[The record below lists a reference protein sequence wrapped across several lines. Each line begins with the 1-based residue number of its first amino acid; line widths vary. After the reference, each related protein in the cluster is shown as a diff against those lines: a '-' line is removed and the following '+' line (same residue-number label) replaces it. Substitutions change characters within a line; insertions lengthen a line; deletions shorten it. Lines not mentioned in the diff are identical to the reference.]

1 MSTVTSPHRVH
12 NTDEGLD
19 REEVTK
25 EDDFTLTEDDED
37 DEEEEWEGDVEWA
50 VDGDGDEGDVKDE
63 SAAYLEFL
71 NEEVGYDNLQ
81 SSCRNL
87 ANRRTMKAQK
97 FGSVGDD
104 EDDELE
110 EEGLLETPLDK
121 VEPYGLFRDT
131 LMSTPCPP
139 ILNLL
144 HPAATAGI
152 LADYHAPNRAPTGT
166 AKCLRHPH
174 QNPQLRRAANRTRR
188 DASGGGER
196 SGSSSSSG
204 RGPDKRR
211 LPLTYLFL
219 VWNYELSSFLRCK
232 APH

>member
-1 MSTVTSPHRVH
+1 M
-12 NTDEGLD
+12 
-19 REEVTK
+19 
-25 EDDFTLTEDDED
+25 
-37 DEEEEWEGDVEWA
+37 EWA

-81 SSCRNL
+81 SSCRNT

-121 VEPYGLFRDT
+121 VEPYGLFKDT

-144 HPAATAGI
+144 HLAATASSW
-152 LADYHAPNRAPTGT
+152 LTTTLPTELQHEQPNVYDT
-166 AKCLRHPH
+166 
-174 QNPQLRRAANRTRR
+174 
-188 DASGGGER
+188 
-196 SGSSSSSG
+196 
-204 RGPDKRR
+204 
-211 LPLTYLFL
+211 LTKI
-219 VWNYELSSFLRCK
+219 LSSEEQQIVQGVIHQ
-232 APH
+232 AEANAVAAAAAAGAQTNGGSH